1 MQHVAK
7 QSSTKPAAVQTRP
20 ILQTPATVT
29 PAVQRQQQV
38 QRDLQRFTARP
49 ASLQRQVAAP
59 VLRAAQLHAQETGQ
73 LTAQHQI
80 VQRQVTALTSI
91 LPDGAVETA
100 LQRQAQSSVPAA
112 VIRTPQSPSDW
123 VTVIRQRAEQVE
135 GQRLDPKAYGQFTA
149 LQRQVA
155 GQLTMA
161 FKQDRQPAAERHQVF
176 AAHLASLQRHPLSRP
191 VAQVVLGSLPMGE
204 RPAIQRAVDEVLE
217 REVLQRRQDGQALEL
232 HSLQRQLA
240 ELDEQATKPVM
251 ERIQA
256 RRGGGNPLP
265 AAVQRHLEQGL
276 NHDLSR
282 VRIHDDAEADKLA
295 KGVNAVA
302 FTTGTDIYFRS
313 GTFNPNTKSGLELL
327 AHEVT
332 HTVQQA
338 QGKVGKGIDPDAGL
352 EAEARSMGS
361 KLARVMP
368 SAKSLMPPSPHAPG
382 VYTRA
387 AALQRARDGA
397 AQTFALKPLYDLQP
411 QAVQRLGN
419 PFKWVGDKVQD
430 GVQAVANKGK
440 EMIAGALTQ
449 IPGYREL
456 TLAFGKDLVTGK
468 TVAQNPNTILDALT
482 SWVPGP
488 LKDILK
494 ALKETNALPKAWAWF
509 KAELAKLN
517 LAGVLGEVASAIGK
531 ADLGAAK
538 TAVTSRIGGLKALI
552 VGSAKKIA
560 EIGLTALA
568 AGLGPVGQ
576 NVIAQLRKSGDLIIQ
591 VLKNPAKFAGN
602 LLNALKG
609 GFKSFAG
616 NAPKHLQSG
625 LGQWLTGASGI
636 TFPAKLDLQGVFMTA
651 LSVMGLTYQAMRGRL
666 VKAMGPNGEKQVRAA
681 EGTLD
686 ALKTLKGGLHKSG
699 EMKANQ
705 APVGNAVVTGLK
717 SEVTKSVVMAGITKV
732 ASMLIPGGGF
742 VQALIGAFRSVQFVI
757 EQGKQIMGVITS
769 AVQSVGAIAA
779 GNIGA
784 AVKGVENTLARSI
797 PVALGFLGKVLG
809 LGNIGAKVKNVITKV
824 RGKLDALLD
833 KAVARIRKLIEKMTP
848 ASKKGAKPTPT
859 AEADKKKDHD
869 VRVAKGLADIPR
881 IERSFAKNGRLPN
894 WEAAKNVARAV
905 KGRHSIF
912 KSVTPRF
919 EKDKVTY
926 DWVASSG
933 SQPGS
938 TGLMVLK
945 LDLTTI
951 RKELW
956 PDRIS
961 ATGKKSDGGRP
972 AWSRPT
978 KRALYQ
984 QYPNLHQPSNT
995 PLIGQFKP
1003 PALLDG
1009 QDRRHIYA
1017 FDQMVT
1023 NRVSALNG
1031 QPYDPAAQL
1040 LKSWGVASVRPD
1052 YNSIWKGLKT
1062 LLTMEFN
1069 KTENLF
1075 VGEKTENQT
1084 LGREMEQGERALD
1097 KAKQIAATT
1106 ANPAQKSAA
1115 QQEVRS
1121 QLGVIS
1127 TKATDVPV
1135 GHAQGKALTA
1145 LERNAIDDIADS
1157 NIRPFAVLEG
1167 KATRIKESRNAT
1179 PPHPDAKLLEDAL
1192 IEMDLLRR
1200 NVDILCGFSKS
1211 GNVSANNAIRAAVT
1225 EATAKL
1231 RQLSDYVR

>member
-7 QSSTKPAAVQTRP
+7 KSSTKPAAVQTRP
-20 ILQTPATVT
+20 ILQPSSTVT

-73 LTAQHQI
+73 LTAQHQT

-112 VIRTPQSPSDW
+112 VISTPQSPSDW
-123 VTVIRQRAEQVE
+123 VTVMRQRAEQVE

-204 RPAIQRAVDEVLE
+204 RPAIQRAVDGVQE
-217 REVLQRRQDGQALEL
+217 REALQRQQDGQALEL

-295 KGVNAVA
+295 KGVNALA

-361 KLARVMP
+361 KLALVMP

-382 VYTRA
+382 VYTKA
-387 AALQRARDGA
+387 AALQRARHGA

-468 TVAQNPNTILDALT
+468 AVAQNPNTILDALT

-576 NVIAQLRKSGDLIIQ
+576 NVIARLRKSGDLIIQ

-651 LSVMGLTYQAMRGRL
+651 LSVMGITYQAMRGRL

-705 APVGNAVVTGLK
+705 APVGNEVVAGLK

-784 AVKGVENTLARSI
+784 AVKGVESTLARSI

-809 LGNIGAKVKNVITKV
+809 LGNIGTKVKNVIAKV

-833 KAVARIRKLIEKMTP
+833 KAVARIRTAIQKMFGTK
-848 ASKKGAKPTPT
+848 AGT
-859 AEADKKKDHD
+859 
-869 VRVAKGLADIPR
+869 
-881 IERSFAKNGRLPN
+881 NG
-894 WEAAKNVARAV
+894 
-905 KGRHSIF
+905 
-912 KSVTPRF
+912 
-919 EKDKVTY
+919 
-926 DWVASSG
+926 
-933 SQPGS
+933 
-938 TGLMVLK
+938 
-945 LDLTTI
+945 
-951 RKELW
+951 
-956 PDRIS
+956 
-961 ATGKKSDGGRP
+961 
-972 AWSRPT
+972 
-978 KRALYQ
+978 
-984 QYPNLHQPSNT
+984 NT
-995 PLIGQFKP
+995 PPAGPRSTDAKKAALRAGVDAIRPQFQ
-1003 PALLDG
+1003 ALVH
-1009 QDRRHIYA
+1009 RH
-1017 FDQMVT
+1017 
-1023 NRVSALNG
+1023 
-1031 QPYDPAAQL
+1031 
-1040 LKSWGVASVRPD
+1040 ASVRD
-1052 YNSIWKGLKT
+1052 LRGQLNTWQRQYGLTKVWMT
-1062 LLTMEFN
+1062 
-1069 KTENLF
+1069 K
-1075 VGEKTENQT
+1075 Q
-1084 LGREMEQGERALD
+1084 QGPFALRA
-1097 KAKQIAATT
+1097 KV
-1106 ANPAQKSAA
+1106 NP
-1115 QQEVRS
+1115 EE
-1121 QLGVIS
+1121 
-1127 TKATDVPV
+1127 TV
-1135 GHAQGKALTA
+1135 GHAMTPQDSDLRGAARQAVDQLMKSPAVQARAREIAQRAQQVASQNDISGSATNPFVVRSGVDTLALLVYSRQTPVTPERPIAGLNKRPKGQSETHFDYGSGLKAQHGQWQSGTNTFVRKVGTYDEIAAMIDKIKSRTRQSDAAIAGALQGFIRTGAFSSAFNEAERQQLTA
-1145 LERNAIDDIADS
+1145 VRHLITYSESLRSPDNAAHSMMVLDRIVAGQADWRTGLQDLPMHIKQAAGAKRGLELLDQNVENISPKAAQMLRKFMPSIAI
-1157 NIRPFAVLEG
+1157 
-1167 KATRIKESRNAT
+1167 
-1179 PPHPDAKLLEDAL
+1179 
-1192 IEMDLLRR
+1192 
-1200 NVDILCGFSKS
+1200 
-1211 GNVSANNAIRAAVT
+1211 
-1225 EATAKL
+1225 L
-1231 RQLSDYVR
+1231 RQKEADLIRSWMTQMKTQHDCLFATKKEMSAFIYTQMNKFYGGLQ